1 VGLLSQRRESR
12 VPIIDTERVSEEAY
26 RRLVL
31 EDPSRQWELHQGRLR
46 EKPTVGV
53 EHGHVLDQLLAMLY
67 AQLDRRVYRLRPNH
81 ARLRRSADSYYV
93 PDVAVIRAAAEDAMR
108 ERPTDLDVFT
118 EQLPLVVEIWSPSTG
133 DYDLK
138 EKMGQYRQR
147 GDEEIWRIHPYERT
161 LTVWRRRRD
170 GSYDEST
177 VRDGKV
183 RLASIPEVTIDVDAL
198 FA

>member
-1 VGLLSQRRESR
+1 
-12 VPIIDTERVSEEAY
+12 VPIIDTECVSEEAY
-26 RRLVL
+26 QRLVL
-31 EDPSRQWELHQGRLR
+31 NDPGRQWELHQGQLR
-46 EKPTVGV
+46 EKPGVSV

-67 AQLDRRVYRLRPNH
+67 AQLDRRVYRLRANH

-93 PDVAVIRAAAEDAMR
+93 PDVAVIRTVTEDAMR
-108 ERPTDLDVFT
+108 DHPTDLDVYR
-118 EQLPLVVEIWSPSTG
+118 EPLPLVVEIWSPSTG

-161 LTVWRRRRD
+161 VTVWRRRRD
-170 GSYDEST
+170 GGYDESIVRGGT
-177 VRDGKV
+177 VR
-183 RLASIPEVTIDVDAL
+183 LESLPEVTIDVDAL